1 MKDLKNR
8 KDLKGIKHLKNM
20 KDHKA
25 MKDLKEHKDVKD
37 VKDLKEL
44 KDILVLKDMKDLTQN
59 VICCIPS
66 FHTNPP
72 PDKHTP
78 FWAKIWDSNYN
89 APNTPPPPLFSYHIF
104 VDYIKK
110 SWIWK

>member
-72 PDKHTP
+72 PLISTP
-78 FWAKIWDSNYN
+78 RFGPKFEI
-89 APNTPPPPLFSYHIF
+89 PIITLQTPPPPPLFSNHIF

-110 SWIWK
+110 S